1 MHLSVYVFICTYMYV
16 YVYMYMYLFVYID
29 MYVYVRIYTDM
40 YGYMDTRSS
49 QICSRSGFVHQDAG
63 LEQPQFRA

>member
-1 MHLSVYVFICTYMYV
+1 MYLYVPIC
-16 YVYMYMYLFVYID
+16 MYMYICICIYLYILICMD
-29 MYVYVRIYTDM
+29 MYGYVRIYTDM